1 VDEEIFVDSGGW
13 VALADTRDQ
22 FHSEAIG
29 AYPQVLQQWKRLVT
43 TDLVI
48 AEAYNMIRRRLG
60 HAAGIRFLES
70 LRRSLRLVKVY
81 CDAALETQ
89 AEAILRRYDD
99 QDFSF
104 ADAVSF
110 AVMQERGIAE
120 AFAFDR
126 HFLAAGFALVPAP

>member
-1 VDEEIFVDSGGW
+1 MDQAIFIDSGAW

-22 FHSEAIG
+22 FHSEAVG
-29 AYPQVLQQWKRLVT
+29 VYPRVLQQWKYQVT
-43 TDLVI
+43 TELVI
-48 AEAYNMIRRRLG
+48 AEAYTMIRRRLG

-70 LRRSLRLVKVY
+70 LRKSPRLIKIY
-81 CDAALETQ
+81 CDAALDAR
-89 AEAILRRYDD
+89 AEAILRRYAD

-120 AFAFDR
+120 AFAFDQ
-126 HFLAAGFALVPAP
+126 HFRTAGFALLP